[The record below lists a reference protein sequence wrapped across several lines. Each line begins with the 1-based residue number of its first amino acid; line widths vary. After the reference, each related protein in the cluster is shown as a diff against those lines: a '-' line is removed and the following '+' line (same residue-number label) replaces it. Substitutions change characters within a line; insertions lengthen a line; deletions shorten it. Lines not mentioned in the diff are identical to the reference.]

1 MTDLERAREF
11 FGNDRY
17 ATDATGI
24 VITEVGEHF
33 ARVEL
38 DLEERHYN
46 AIDAVMGGVYFTMC
60 DFAFAIASN
69 FDSVPCVTLGTQAIF
84 MNKNKS
90 AHLICEARCIKDGR
104 QTCFYEVNVTDN
116 LGTEI
121 ARVTV
126 EGYKLHDLHAS
137 R

>member
-1 MTDLERAREF
+1 MTDLEKARAF
-11 FGNDRY
+11 FSRDRY

-69 FDSVPCVTLGTQAIF
+69 FNSDPCVTLGTQAIF
-84 MNKNKS
+84 MNRNRGT
-90 AHLICEARCIKDGR
+90 HLICEARCIKDGR
-104 QTCFYEVNVTDN
+104 QTCFYEVNVVDD
-116 LGTEI
+116 LGTQI

-126 EGYKLHDLHAS
+126 EGYKIIG
-137 R
+137 

>member
-1 MTDLERAREF
+1 MNMTDLERAREF
-11 FGNDRY
+11 FGNDKY

-38 DLEERHYN
+38 DLDERHYN

-69 FDSVPCVTLGTQAIF
+69 FDSVPCVTLGTQAVF
-84 MNKNKS
+84 MNQNKGK
-90 AHLICEARCIKDGR
+90 HLICEAHCIKDGR
-104 QTCFYEVNVTDN
+104 QTCFYEVNVVDE

-126 EGYKLHDLHAS
+126 EGYKIIGK
-137 R
+137 